1 MNIVDSPVIW
11 KIKPV
16 IPAGPS
22 PAIPQMICPH
32 QQDVADEICSQ
43 LATRCRADF
52 YTWKH
57 FHSLQQWQSVCA
69 SFCMDFRIQI
79 VIYIGYHPML
89 LIFDRTSHNI
99 IADCHV

>member
-1 MNIVDSPVIW
+1 MRFAHNLQLV
-11 KIKPV
+11 
-16 IPAGPS
+16 AGRIS
-22 PAIPQMICPH
+22 I
-32 QQDVADEICSQ
+32 
-43 LATRCRADF
+43 R
-52 YTWKH
+52 WKH